1 MRLQVQG
8 RSSGSEDLSK
18 QPGVVRADILRAAW
32 TKKTLAA
39 AFIAYVTSVF
49 SIIDYADVLLFS
61 LAFATFFQTLEQ
73 YTTRVYQAYATSD
86 FKKHS
91 LLTTSDVLEKIIT
104 LVAYPITAKL
114 SDVFGRTE
122 GLALNVWFMVLGE
135 IMKAASPN
143 VQTWVVCLS
152 FHPNLREANET
163 KPAHLGRWGIFY
175 NRRCGL
181 RFLAQ
186 YIHRRHDNPPQ
197 SWALEHCS

>member
-1 MRLQVQG
+1 MRLQIQG
-8 RSSGSEDLSK
+8 RSSGSEYLSK

-39 AFIAYVTSVF
+39 AFIA
-49 SIIDYADVLLFS
+49 

-73 YTTRVYQAYATSD
+73 YTTKVYQAYATSD

-143 VQTWVVCLS
+143 VQT
-152 FHPNLREANET
+152 
-163 KPAHLGRWGIFY
+163 
-175 NRRCGL
+175 
-181 RFLAQ
+181 
-186 YIHRRHDNPPQ
+186 
-197 SWALEHCS
+197 